1 MSDTIVTAEYINAL
15 KSSIKSELKRRKGY
29 GDLSVFADVQ
39 YDFTEAP
46 MADKEILV
54 EHGQKTIDLLL
65 YIKDITGINK
75 TAQGDIL
82 PPTGSTLATLVR
94 QYASESMEGNTSSC
108 RGACAGLCVGNC
120 TGGCNGCTGKCDTG
134 CQGCT
139 ASCGSGCANGC
150 MYA

>member
-1 MSDTIVTAEYINAL
+1 MSDVITAEYMNNL
-15 KSSIKSELKRRKGY
+15 KASIKTEMSRRKGY
-29 GDLSVFADVQ
+29 GDLSAYAGSN
-39 YDFTEAP
+39 YDFTDTP
-46 MADKEILV
+46 TSDHEILA
-54 EHGQKTIDLLL
+54 EQGQKTIDLLL

-82 PPTGSTLATLVR
+82 PPAGSTLSALVS
-94 QYASESMEGNTSSC
+94 QYASESMEGTTSSC
-108 RGACAGLCVGNC
+108 RGACAGLCAGSC

-139 ASCGSGCANGC
+139 ASCGSGCSSGC